1 MKAKKLTYRNLPLFC
16 LMLLTTFMWGCNQ
29 DDDEIQLDLVS
40 FNNVALSSHNEVPEF
55 NSIGTGQF
63 NGVYNRQTKK
73 ITYNVTW
80 VLSDLDDN
88 TVGMHFHG
96 PASPNESAP
105 VVIPVTGFSDNSG
118 GTFSGTTR
126 ALTKDEEEQLLSGKW
141 YFNIHST
148 THPTGELRGN
158 LLRKK

>member
-1 MKAKKLTYRNLPLFC
+1 MKAKDFNYRSVLLFS
-16 LMLLTTFMWGCNQ
+16 LMLLTTFLWGCN

-40 FNNVALSSHNEVPEF
+40 FNNVELSSKNEVPAF
-55 NSIGTGQF
+55 GNSLATGMF
-63 NGVYNRQTKK
+63 NGVYNKETKV

-88 TVGMHFHG
+88 TTGMHFHG

-105 VVIPVTGFSDNSG
+105 VVIPVTGFSDSSG
-118 GTFSGTTR
+118 GTYSGSTR
-126 ALTKDEEEQLLSGKW
+126 PLTQEEEDQLLSGKW

-148 THPTGELRGN
+148 THPTGEMRGN
-158 LLRKK
+158 LLRK